1 MKDKHHQTCL
11 YYTCREGKYETSKYL
26 IEECGLPIN
35 EKDFYGQHPIY
46 YAAREGKLNVCE
58 LLTEKGADVN
68 LEDKFGQSCL
78 YYAIRQGH
86 YDVVDF
92 LIKKGIDVN
101 KVDKKKQTPVTYAEK
116 LGQGK
121 IVDLLVNNGGI
132 RPEPKK
138 KEKKEKKKEPNPEE
152 EQMNKQEMIN
162 NIQQPKKNILVKI
175 TPNGDKIPLSEEEME
190 QFKKEYP
197 DLCKLL
203 YDKAELDKI
212 TSAASD
218 DLKIIDSWE
227 KIAKKLLNIVWKHKD
242 AHLFH
247 RPVNPIEL
255 GIDDYFDKIKH
266 PMDFST
272 IKKKLNGYHYR
283 NCQEFVNDMKLVFDN
298 CYLYNGTESLVGHMC
313 TNVKQEYEKVY
324 TQLEIEKL
332 L

>member
-1 MKDKHHQTCL
+1 MM
-11 YYTCREGKYETSKYL
+11 
-26 IEECGLPIN
+26 
-35 EKDFYGQHPIY
+35 
-46 YAAREGKLNVCE
+46 
-58 LLTEKGADVN
+58 
-68 LEDKFGQSCL
+68 
-78 YYAIRQGH
+78 
-86 YDVVDF
+86 VV
-92 LIKKGIDVN
+92 
-101 KVDKKKQTPVTYAEK
+101 
-116 LGQGK
+116 
-121 IVDLLVNNGGI
+121 
-132 RPEPKK
+132 
-138 KEKKEKKKEPNPEE
+138 
-152 EQMNKQEMIN
+152 QMN
-162 NIQQPKKNILVKI
+162 LVRFAMN
-175 TPNGDKIPLSEEEME
+175 TP
-190 QFKKEYP
+190 
-197 DLCKLL
+197 
-203 YDKAELDKI
+203 
-212 TSAASD
+212 
-218 DLKIIDSWE
+218 LKIIDSWE